1 MMLSL
6 ISHHF
11 IVNSGITDLYNMSDI
26 SANMIFAQIFGM
38 WGKTAINIFTL
49 ITGYFMVRSD
59 LTVKKI
65 FKLITTAI
73 FYVYGFYFFFLII
86 GYETFSIKAMVKVI
100 LFIPLEAGKLYT
112 GSMIMMLLFIP
123 FVNILIR
130 GLSKRKF
137 QQLLMLLLFY
147 FSALSTFLRNDN
159 FDFVFWMLTVYMIG
173 GYIRLYPGK
182 WDNKKTGLL
191 STIISILTMVSSIIC
206 IDFIGVK
213 IGFEEYYYFLQ
224 DANKI
229 LAVMAAFSIFILFKN
244 LNMKNYN
251 WINRVASA
259 TFGVLLFH
267 ANTAVMRRFLWVDVF
282 RNAEYYMKK
291 DFILYACSVVV
302 LVYVIAVVIE
312 LLRIRFVEQPLLNY
326 LGQFDWFSKRF

>member
-1 MMLSL
+1 MHDRGGYYKKEMIIHKKLTTFNSGGVNRSSNFELLRILMMLSL

-191 STIISILTMVSSIIC
+191 SMQMLI
-206 IDFIGVK
+206 VK
-213 IGFEEYYYFLQ
+213 Y
-224 DANKI
+224 
-229 LAVMAAFSIFILFKN
+229 
-244 LNMKNYN
+244 
-251 WINRVASA
+251 
-259 TFGVLLFH
+259 
-267 ANTAVMRRFLWVDVF
+267 
-282 RNAEYYMKK
+282 
-291 DFILYACSVVV
+291 
-302 LVYVIAVVIE
+302 
-312 LLRIRFVEQPLLNY
+312 
-326 LGQFDWFSKRF
+326 